1 MIQVAIIG
9 YGTVGS
15 GVAEVIERN
24 AEGIARKAGQ
34 PIAVKYICDIRDF
47 PGDPNEGK
55 LCKDFGVVLKDLIRP
70 DAEIRRIICKRIVD
84 LTVCDPI
91 CRVHLPENCS
101 SCSKRGGSASRP
113 ACR

>member
-55 LCKDFGVVLKDLIRP
+55 LCKDFGVVLKDPEVSVVVLSLIH
-70 DAEIRRIICKRIVD
+70 I
-84 LTVCDPI
+84 
-91 CRVHLPENCS
+91 
-101 SCSKRGGSASRP
+101 
-113 ACR
+113 